1 MWVLL
6 DEAHVTNIAV
16 REAFRGRGL
25 GERLF
30 REMMAVARMQGA
42 KRMTLE
48 VRVSNERAQRL
59 YRKLG
64 FEPSGVR
71 PGYYTDNGEDALIMW
86 ADLPPV
92 PGEASEGD
100 GRVCPERVDVANDR
114 AAESGRTDD
123 KRRTDD
129 NRLTGEERKAADE
142 RRDDERQIAD
152 RQEPEG
158 ERRTDNERRTD
169 DAWRTGDERRTDD
182 EWPTGDEWRTGD
194 ERNGGSGA
202 GQAG

>member
-1 MWVLL
+1 MSGPVIRAMTLEDIPAVAQIERESFATPWSPDAFYTELTKNLFAHYFVLEQDEQVVGYAGMWVLL
-6 DEAHVTNIAV
+6 DEAHVTNIAL

-25 GERLF
+25 GERLL
-30 REMMAVARMQGA
+30 REMMAVAWQRGA

-86 ADLPPV
+86 ADLPA
-92 PGEASEGD
+92 PGEPSAGD
-100 GRVCPERVDVANDR
+100 ARGGPERVNAAGER
-114 AAESGRTDD
+114 AAENARTD
-123 KRRTDD
+123 
-129 NRLTGEERKAADE
+129 G
-142 RRDDERQIAD
+142 
-152 RQEPEG
+152 
-158 ERRTDNERRTD
+158 
-169 DAWRTGDERRTDD
+169 
-182 EWPTGDEWRTGD
+182 

-202 GQAG
+202 GHAGGSGAGQAG